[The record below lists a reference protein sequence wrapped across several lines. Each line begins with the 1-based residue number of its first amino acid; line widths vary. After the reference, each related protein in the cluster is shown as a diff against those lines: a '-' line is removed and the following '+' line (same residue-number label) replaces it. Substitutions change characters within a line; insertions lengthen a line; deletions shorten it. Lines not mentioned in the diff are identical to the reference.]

1 VNRALRAATMGVL
14 LLSPV
19 VLSACSAGQ
28 VTQTA
33 TQERDKTGAQAQ
45 VGDITL
51 RQGQLLAPSGGS
63 YESGDD
69 AELQLAIINSGTE
82 DDTLLSVDGK
92 GFSSAEI
99 SSSGSSATGS
109 SSSSSASSTSSA
121 APTSGSAAATTSGS
135 SAPTSGAPTSSAP
148 TSGAPTSGAP
158 TSSAP
163 TTSAATT
170 TSSGPQEIE
179 IPAGQSVY
187 LGEDGQYT
195 VTLTD
200 LSEDLTPGQYLEVT
214 LTFEKAGEVTI
225 PVTVAN
231 PTSSVPRSSSFDF
244 HEQEGGSAD
253 AARSSESAGQ

>member
-1 VNRALRAATMGVL
+1 
-14 LLSPV
+14 
-19 VLSACSAGQ
+19 

-45 VGDITL
+45 VGDLTL
-51 RQGQLLAPSGGS
+51 RQGQLLAPRGGS

-69 AELQLAIINSGTE
+69 AELQLAIVNGGTE
-82 DDTLLSVDGK
+82 DDTLVSVDGE

-99 SSSGSSATGS
+99 SSSSSSGSA
-109 SSSSSASSTSSA
+109 SSSSSAGA
-121 APTSGSAAATTSGS
+121 VPTSGSPASTSDSTSDS
-135 SAPTSGAPTSSAP
+135 SAPTSSAP
-148 TSGAPTSGAP
+148 TS
-158 TSSAP
+158 
-163 TTSAATT
+163 
-170 TSSGPQEIE
+170 SSGGTQEIE

-187 LGEDGQYT
+187 LGGDQYT

-200 LSEDLTPGQYLEVT
+200 LSEGLTPGQYLEIT

-244 HEQEGGSAD
+244 HQEEGGSEN

>member
-19 VLSACSAGQ
+19 ALSACSAGQ

-51 RQGQLLAPSGGS
+51 REGQLVSPRGGS
-63 YESGDD
+63 YDSGDD
-69 AELQLAIINSGTE
+69 AELQLAIVNGGTE
-82 DDTLLSVDGK
+82 DDTLVSVDGK

-99 SSSGSSATGS
+99 SSSGSSSSANSRSGS
-109 SSSSSASSTSSA
+109 SGPSSSSSAGSSFSA
-121 APTSGSAAATTSGS
+121 APTSGSAATSTSGS
-135 SAPTSGAPTSSAP
+135 STPTSSAP
-148 TSGAPTSGAP
+148 TSSTP

-163 TTSAATT
+163 TSSTS
-170 TSSGPQEIE
+170 TSSSSSGVQEIK
-179 IPAGQSVY
+179 IPARETIF
-187 LGEDGQYT
+187 LGGDQYT

-200 LSEDLTPGQYLEVT
+200 LSESLTPGQYLEIT

-225 PVTVAN
+225 PVSVAN

-244 HEQEGGSAD
+244 HQQEGGSEN
-253 AARSSESAGQ
+253 AARSRESADK